1 MSSRYRTDIQWFSRL
16 CTLLPCLMTVKL
28 LFQLLFCQLII
39 LGFRRDVPI
48 DPLISFRATCFLW
61 ETLIGHFIGYIFL
74 VLGWIPVWF
83 KTVLIFHSTYSMKH
97 SSEIL
102 VIIDIIFGCTS
113 MMQISCSLTKVLYC
127 TEIWWLWSTYGY
139 SEIIVMSGNQKVLL
153 SVGNSHQKQRAQC
166 SHKEIGM
173 VSSNT
178 QGRLW
183 CLNDG

>member
-83 KTVLIFHSTYSMKH
+83 KTVLIFHSTDSMKH

-102 VIIDIIFGCTS
+102 VIIDIILAARPWCKS
-113 MMQISCSLTKVLYC
+113 PVPLQRCSTALR
-127 TEIWWLWSTYGY
+127 
-139 SEIIVMSGNQKVLL
+139 SGDCGAHTGTVKLL
-153 SVGNSHQKQRAQC
+153 SCQETRKCCFLLEIAIKS
-166 SHKEIGM
+166 KERSAVIK
-173 VSSNT
+173 
-178 QGRLW
+178 R
-183 CLNDG
+183 